1 MAGLIS
7 TFNLDRLVEIL
18 QSQQFQRICLQFID
32 EYLGESVEIFLFLQE
47 RLPDN
52 VELYIIADSTWGT
65 SVDDISASHVTAD
78 LLVYFGS
85 DLSSSSSIPTIIMIP
100 SQALD
105 YAESS
110 AAINTSFLHQ
120 DFTNKK
126 LILLY
131 EPCYYWAVGRIWFDL
146 NLPSSAS
153 SHIASLPAIA
163 DLDNWRPP
171 SSPILP
177 SNTNKYTIGGLQ
189 FPIDAFNE
197 EGDLR
202 EECILLYI
210 GNKSEQF
217 DKILLR
223 CKQTL
228 IYSLNPQTNQIIC
241 RRGAESMELME
252 RFGGIERVKKAKIIG
267 LLIGSMGYETNL
279 TNDIIQRLEKLIAA
293 AGKNFYSFVMG
304 RINEAKL
311 CNFPEIDVYC
321 LIANEDIAVIKPK

>member
-47 RLPDN
+47 RLPDS

-65 SVDDISASHVTAD
+65 SVDDISASHVSAD

-105 YAESS
+105 CVESS
-110 AAINTSFLHQ
+110 AAINTSFLHK

-146 NLPSSAS
+146 NLPSSTS

-171 SSPILP
+171 SSTILP

-189 FPIDAFNE
+189 LPIDAFNE

-228 IYSLNPQTNQIIC
+228 IYSLNPQTNHITC

-279 TNDIIQRLEKLIAA
+279 TNDIIQRLEKLIVA